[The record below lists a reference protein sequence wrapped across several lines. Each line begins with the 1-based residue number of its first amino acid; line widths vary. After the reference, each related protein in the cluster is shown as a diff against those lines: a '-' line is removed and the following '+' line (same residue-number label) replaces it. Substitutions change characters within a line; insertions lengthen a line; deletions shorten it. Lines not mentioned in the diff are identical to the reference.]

1 MAIIRKRKSKGKGKS
16 VKKTSKVKG
25 LQSKRKSIKRKSI
38 KRKSIK
44 RKSIKRKTPRKLTK
58 SSLAKIV
65 KVAVNN
71 SSGRS
76 KSQSNLA
83 SKIINM
89 SSNDTV
95 VSSHSKAQ
103 QSSYASITVN
113 GKTKEYGQAISTD
126 SSKPYINA
134 VKLNNGKLY
143 ISRIPKQ

>member
-1 MAIIRKRKSKGKGKS
+1 MAIIRKGKGKGKGKS

-25 LQSKRKSIKRKSI
+25 LQSKRKTIKRKT
-38 KRKSIK
+38 
-44 RKSIKRKTPRKLTK
+44 IKRKTPRKLTK

-71 SSGRS
+71 SNGRS

-103 QSSYASITVN
+103 QSSYASVTVN

-134 VKLNNGKLY
+134 AKLNNGKLY